1 MRILFNSRIFI
12 LNLKLLLTS
21 RIYPRDIGE
30 GVMDGDVNGS
40 GLAIGELLRRDDG
53 YLLVH
58 YSIYF
63 VCLKFSITQ
72 N

>member
-40 GLAIGELLRRDDG
+40 GLAIR
-53 YLLVH
+53 
-58 YSIYF
+58 
-63 VCLKFSITQ
+63 
-72 N
+72 